1 MDGRRGADHC
11 ATIGRRGD
19 GDQWHRREHP
29 KKLRASPARRFA
41 YRLALNL
48 GRADVD
54 AMLDEM
60 SAIQF
65 REWMA
70 YAELEPFGGDVDE
83 IRSAQLRALIMNA
96 VGTKDG
102 RTVSALD
109 LLPEAMTKEDEP
121 KSMENADPDGANARS
136 LANFLTNFGLK
147 KA

>member
-1 MDGRRGADHC
+1 
-11 ATIGRRGD
+11 
-19 GDQWHRREHP
+19 
-29 KKLRASPARRFA
+29 
-41 YRLALNL
+41 
-48 GRADVD
+48 
-54 AMLDEM
+54 MLDEM